1 MTKYDLEARTTQF
14 AKDIRMNLRQLVNS
28 PIDGSDAI
36 QLIRASGSIG
46 ANYIEANEAVSKK
59 DFLHKVKIARK
70 EAKECG
76 YWLELLMDHNSG
88 SKTELVGLLQE
99 STELRNILSSIINKS
114 A

>member
-76 YWLELLMDHNSG
+76 YWLELLMDNNPK
-88 SKTELVGLLQE
+88 SKTELKGLLHQSNE
-99 STELRNILSSIINKS
+99 WSNILSSMIIES
-114 A
+114 S